1 MLDLGISFCVC
12 MCVWPFLLSVISA
25 QDDGIVDTNYFGTC
39 RWWRCCLQIFRVKC
53 VEVEVSFMSI
63 QAISFLGEIG
73 LLGEYTPSLRKK
85 GRPLSDK
92 VGCMHLGPFKGY
104 PEFSGCSLVQ
114 PYLITEKQS
123 SLFEESSED
132 IIVANLSLHSSSG
145 FQ

>member
-1 MLDLGISFCVC
+1 QKPNTPDASFYISQEAKPAFSFSTNKRRYRKQLG
-12 MCVWPFLLSVISA
+12 
-25 QDDGIVDTNYFGTC
+25 
-39 RWWRCCLQIFRVKC
+39 WWWCCLQIFRVKC

-104 PEFSGCSLVQ
+104 PEFSGCSWVQ
-114 PYLITEKQS
+114 PYLIAEKQS

-132 IIVANLSLHSSSG
+132 IIVATLSLHSSIG

>member
-1 MLDLGISFCVC
+1 MGELQPLNLQV
-12 MCVWPFLLSVISA
+12 VAVLSA
-25 QDDGIVDTNYFGTC
+25 DFQG
-39 RWWRCCLQIFRVKC
+39 
-53 VEVEVSFMSI
+53 E
-63 QAISFLGEIG
+63 AISFLGEIG

-104 PEFSGCSLVQ
+104 PEFSGCSWVQ

-132 IIVANLSLHSSSG
+132 IIVATLSLHSSSG

>member
-1 MLDLGISFCVC
+1 MF
-12 MCVWPFLLSVISA
+12 FLAVILLLLLLLFFS
-25 QDDGIVDTNYFGTC
+25 GTC

-53 VEVEVSFMSI
+53 VEVKVSFMSI